1 MMIEQATQASCYRCG
16 RRLTA
21 AASIAAGMG
30 RTCKARITA
39 AAEAVDLS
47 AFSAVQVEKAREA
60 IEMRAVV
67 PSSREGL
74 YAAVASDGVTVYL
87 TDAQQESCTCKA
99 AAHGRRCYHVAAALI
114 LAAAAPAARAGRRAA

>member
-1 MMIEQATQASCYRCG
+1 MTEQTAPTSCLRCG

-21 AASIAAGMG
+21 TASVSAGYG
-30 RTCKARITA
+30 RTCRARVAA

-47 AFSAVQVEKAREA
+47 AFSAAQVEKAREA
-60 IEMRAVV
+60 IELRAVV

-99 AAHGRRCYHVAAALI
+99 AAHGRRCYHLAAALI
-114 LAAAAPAARAGRRAA
+114 LAAAAPAGRKAA